1 MKNKKYYSIL
11 IILFYLV
18 LVSNQQAVAQP
29 QVNARAAIL
38 IDAETGKVLYNKNM
52 HEVRPPA
59 STTKI
64 MTGILAIEYG
74 NLAEQVSASNRAAY
88 EGGSSIHLIP
98 EETLTLRELVY
109 GLLVKSGND
118 AAVAIAEH
126 IGGSVEEFA
135 EIMNQKARE
144 VGALQT
150 TFKNP
155 NGLPQ
160 EGHLT
165 TAYDLA
171 QITRYALENDFFAEV
186 VATPKKRISWPGN
199 AWDRILI
206 NTNRLLTRSEMVD
219 GVKTG
224 YTSAAGKCLVASAT
238 KNGQQL
244 ISVVLKGGDVWNDSL
259 TLLSYGFN
267 NYSKV
272 DIITKGELIK
282 EIEFRNGKQL
292 GLKAAD
298 EFRLAIDNESQ
309 INLKQVIDLNQD
321 IRLPVEVGEKV
332 GKLSIYDSDEQ
343 LLGRVDLIADR
354 DIEASAW
361 INFWRRLTSIV
372 QTYF

>member
-1 MKNKKYYSIL
+1 MKNKRYYNIL

-18 LVSNQQAVAQP
+18 LISNQQAVAQP

-38 IDAETGKVLYNKNM
+38 IDAETGQVLYNKNM

-74 NLAEQVSASNRAAY
+74 NLADKVSASNRAAY
-88 EGGSSIHLIP
+88 EGGSSIHLTP
-98 EETLTLRELVY
+98 QETLTLRELVY

-135 EIMNQKARE
+135 EMMNQKARE

-150 TFKNP
+150 SFKNP

-171 QITRYALENDFFAEV
+171 QITRYALENNFFAEV
-186 VATPKKRISWPGN
+186 VDTSKKRISWPGN
-199 AWDRILI
+199 DWDRILI
-206 NTNRLLTRSEMVD
+206 NTNRLLVRSEMVD

-238 KNGQQL
+238 RNGQQL
-244 ISVVLKGGDVWNDSL
+244 ISVVLKGGDVWNGSL
-259 TLLSYGFN
+259 ALLNYGFN

-272 DIITKGELIK
+272 DIIAKGDLIK
-282 EIEFRNGKQL
+282 EVEFKNGSQL

-298 EFRLAIDNESQ
+298 EFRWIVGNGNQL
-309 INLKQVIDLNQD
+309 NLNKVVEVDQN
-321 IRLPVEVGEKV
+321 IRFPVKVGEKV
-332 GKLSIYDSDEQ
+332 GKLSIHANGE

-361 INFWRRLTSIV
+361 VNFWRRLNSIV